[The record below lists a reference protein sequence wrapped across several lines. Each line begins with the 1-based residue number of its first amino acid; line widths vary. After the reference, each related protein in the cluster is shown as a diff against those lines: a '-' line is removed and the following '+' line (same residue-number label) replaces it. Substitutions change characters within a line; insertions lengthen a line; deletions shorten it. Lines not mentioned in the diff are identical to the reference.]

1 MVFRLP
7 ALDLYISSGW
17 CWEVCWPGRW
27 VSHQH
32 QLSVQTTAHSD
43 HVPGNS
49 KHRNTDW
56 DRELKLQEGKE
67 LGRVPAIHNGKV
79 QKFFF
84 NEEAIVTAFDLNN
97 VYKKCKEDKKFV
109 PFENKESKKEK

>member
-1 MVFRLP
+1 MFQVR
-7 ALDLYISSGW
+7 DW
-17 CWEVCWPGRW
+17 TNK
-27 VSHQH
+27 SHH
-32 QLSVQTTAHSD
+32 
-43 HVPGNS
+43 HVN
-49 KHRNTDW
+49 HW
-56 DRELKLQEGKE
+56 LQEGKE

>member
-1 MVFRLP
+1 MRQIRVQHLLVDARQLDGTDTIVQELSEMAQEQQCALGGRGAARAPVAAQRRLK
-7 ALDLYISSGW
+7 AGKD
-17 CWEVCWPGRW
+17 
-27 VSHQH
+27 
-32 QLSVQTTAHSD
+32 
-43 HVPGNS
+43 
-49 KHRNTDW
+49 
-56 DRELKLQEGKE
+56 GKE

-109 PFENKESKKEK
+109 PFESKESKKEK